1 MRNIIVLLLFTFS
14 LPASAEWVSVNKV
27 DAFTDKKVMYA
38 VYSDENH
45 RVQISRQGTA
55 VWMFVTRKK
64 IGTFEPNTLIE
75 LRVDKNKVLE
85 FDPPVM
91 NKILAASGL
100 KAYQWEPATI
110 GFLIWSGQEDVGC
123 GYIGQFM
130 SGEKLSVRYQ
140 TNTMER
146 DSFSIN
152 LAGAKKALI
161 DGLDLKIC
169 GK

>member
-1 MRNIIVLLLFTFS
+1 MRNIFVFLLFALS
-14 LPASAEWVSVNKV
+14 MPAFAEWASVNKV
-27 DAFTDKKVMYA
+27 DPFTDKKVRYA

-45 RVQISRQGTA
+45 RVQISYQGTA

-75 LRVDKNKVLE
+75 LRVDKNKTLE
-85 FDPPVM
+85 FDPPAM

-110 GFLIWSGQEDVGC
+110 GFLIWHGQEDKAC
-123 GYIGQFM
+123 GYIGELI

-146 DSFSIN
+146 DSFSIS
-152 LAGAKKALI
+152 LDGAKEALI